1 MKKLAILLG
10 VLLLVS
16 MSIFAAGQAEATGAA
31 KAFVPT
37 KYIDW
42 YVTSSPG
49 GGSDIFTRTIMD
61 IAVAE
66 NLLNGQN
73 VVVQYKTDGAGEV
86 GRLLVSQI

>member
-16 MSIFAAGQAEATGAA
+16 MSVFAAGQTEAAGAA
-31 KAFVPT
+31 KTFTPS
-37 KYIDW
+37 KNIDW

-61 IAVAE
+61 IASEREPAQRPE
-66 NLLNGQN
+66 RCCP
-73 VVVQYKTDGAGEV
+73 VQD
-86 GRLLVSQI
+86 RRCR